1 MGHQKGFIGY
11 AYAEFSYCTFGPLF
25 IRQKKRVSLVTD
37 PALQITVGTTTSF

>member
-1 MGHQKGFIGY
+1 MGHQKGFIGD

-25 IRQKKRVSLVTD
+25 IRQKRVSLVTD